1 MSGDPWDA
9 IRCIE
14 QFSRSGYNGTTD
26 KIGRRADM
34 SVGVMVE
41 LKVEEIASGIK
52 KLNKKDREALLL
64 LLSGEGKEIKKRLK
78 EIETGKVKT
87 LTRKELLNDVL

>member
-1 MSGDPWDA
+1 
-9 IRCIE
+9 
-14 QFSRSGYNGTTD
+14 
-26 KIGRRADM
+26 M

-41 LKVEEIASGIK
+41 LKVEDLADGIK
-52 KLNKKDREALLL
+52 KLNKADREALLL

-87 LTRKELLNDVL
+87 LTREEILRDVL

>member
-1 MSGDPWDA
+1 
-9 IRCIE
+9 
-14 QFSRSGYNGTTD
+14 
-26 KIGRRADM
+26 M

-41 LKVEEIASGIK
+41 MNVEELAAGIK
-52 KLNKKDREALLL
+52 KLNKADREALLL

-87 LTRKELLNDVL
+87 LSREEMLRDVL